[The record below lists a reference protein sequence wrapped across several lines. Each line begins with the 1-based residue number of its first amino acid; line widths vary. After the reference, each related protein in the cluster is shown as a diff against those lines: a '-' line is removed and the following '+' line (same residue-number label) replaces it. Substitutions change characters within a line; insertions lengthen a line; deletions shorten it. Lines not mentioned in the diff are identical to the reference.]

1 MLVKLTINNY
11 ALIDNSEIYFKK
23 GFTIITG
30 ETGAGK
36 SILLGAMGLLMG
48 QRADT
53 SVMFNKENKCIVE
66 AEFDVT
72 PYSLQDFFIS
82 QNLDYQPLTIIRR
95 EIAVNGNSRAF
106 INDTPVTL
114 PVLKELSAFLIDV
127 HSQHQTLNLNSG
139 DFQLSVIDAVCN
151 HQQLLNQYKADFL
164 SYKNLLKELEI
175 LTTKQLNS
183 SKELDFIQFQFN
195 ELEEAQL
202 HKINQ
207 PQLEDELEILSNA
220 EEIKSNLIQAEQLIS
235 ENEYNVLQ
243 LLNTAKQ
250 LVGKHTNKNQTIQ
263 ALYNRLNNIIIE
275 LKDFNNE
282 INRLQSSIQYNPLR
296 VEELTQLLD
305 KVYRLQKKHGVTTTD
320 ELIGVMNLLSEQL
333 AQTENLENQ
342 INEIKNRLAEVKQ
355 SLSILA
361 KQLHQNRLQA
371 IKLIENQTHDLL
383 SKVGMKNA
391 QLKIELSETT
401 DFTPFGTDKV
411 FFKFSANKGIELNE
425 ISKVASGGELSR
437 LMLCL
442 KSIIA
447 EHKKLPTIL
456 FDEIDTGVSGEI
468 ADKIARILQQMGKQM
483 QVIAITHLPQMAGK
497 GDHHFYVFKQEIN
510 NRTYSKI
517 KELNSDERVE
527 EIAKMLSAGK
537 ITQASIDNAKEMLNL
552 I

>member
-320 ELIGVMNLLSEQL
+320 ELIGVMNSLSEQL

>member
-320 ELIGVMNLLSEQL
+320 ELIEVMNSLSEQL